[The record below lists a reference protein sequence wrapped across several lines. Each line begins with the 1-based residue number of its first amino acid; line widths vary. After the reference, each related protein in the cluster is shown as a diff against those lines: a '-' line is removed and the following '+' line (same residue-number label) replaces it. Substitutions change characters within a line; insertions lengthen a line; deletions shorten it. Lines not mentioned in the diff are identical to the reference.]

1 MTTTALPRLDGNLG
15 GSRGPAELL
24 SALEANIAR
33 VLRGKPGVIRHA
45 VIALCAR
52 GHLLIEDVPGVGKTT
67 LARALARSIG
77 GTFHRIQFTSD
88 LLPSDVLGVSVLDP
102 KTGEFEF
109 KPGPVFANLVLA
121 DEINR
126 TPPRTQSALL
136 EAMNDGQVSVDGR
149 SFPLEAPFLVM
160 ATQNSEEHY
169 GTYPLPESQMDRFLL
184 RLRIDYPA
192 PEDERRIL
200 LESPGRPDE
209 DLARLEA
216 VLSVAEVRRLQ
227 DAAERVHF
235 SPELAD
241 YVVAVAR
248 ETRRSPHLTVGV
260 SPRGAL
266 AWRNAGRAAALAE
279 GRDYVLPDDLKSL
292 AAPVLAHRVIPASP
306 VEAVARSRQ
315 DVERV
320 LAEIL
325 DRLPAPGNARS
336 GAWLRMRSSSREGG
350 PSQGSRAPMKR
361 FPPPARGGGSCWRR
375 CSSARW
381 RSTPGSTSSS

>member
-1 MTTTALPRLDGNLG
+1 MTTTALPRLDGNLA
-15 GSRGPAELL
+15 GSRAPAELL
-24 SALEANIAR
+24 SALEANIGR
-33 VLRGKPGVIRHA
+33 VLRGKPAVIRHA

-67 LARALARSIG
+67 LAQALARSIG
-77 GTFHRIQFTSD
+77 ASFHRIQFTSD
-88 LLPSDVLGVSVLDP
+88 LLPSDVLGVSILDP

-109 KPGPVFANLVLA
+109 KPGAVFANLVLA

-126 TPPRTQSALL
+126 APPRTQSALL
-136 EAMNDGQVSVDGR
+136 EAMNDSQVSVDGR
-149 SFPLEAPFLVM
+149 TFPLDRPFLVM

-209 DLARLEA
+209 DLARLQA

-248 ETRRSPHLTVGV
+248 EKI
-260 SPRGAL
+260 
-266 AWRNAGRAAALAE
+266 GRA
-279 GRDYVLPDDLKSL
+279 
-292 AAPVLAHRVIPASP
+292 H
-306 VEAVARSRQ
+306 
-315 DVERV
+315 
-320 LAEIL
+320 
-325 DRLPAPGNARS
+325 
-336 GAWLRMRSSSREGG
+336 
-350 PSQGSRAPMKR
+350 
-361 FPPPARGGGSCWRR
+361 
-375 CSSARW
+375 
-381 RSTPGSTSSS
+381 